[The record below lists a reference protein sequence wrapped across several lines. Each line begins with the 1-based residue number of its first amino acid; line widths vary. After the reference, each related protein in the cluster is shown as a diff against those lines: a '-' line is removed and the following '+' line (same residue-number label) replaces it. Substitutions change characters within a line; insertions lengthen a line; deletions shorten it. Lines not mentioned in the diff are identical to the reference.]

1 MAVSERVIEALRETI
16 WPDDKLRADFMN
28 DIDNELEFL
37 ATAAEIGIYPTA
49 IIAVSVVN
57 LVHLINEF
65 LRWQQD
71 TGNTDQFQQ
80 QGIEPKLLAFTV
92 ETSRSY
98 VMRKDENLAQY
109 LTTVDFV
116 EQEEE

>member
-1 MAVSERVIEALRETI
+1 MAVSEQVIEALRETI
-16 WPDDKLRADFMN
+16 WPDDKLRAEFME

-37 ATAAEIGIYPTA
+37 ATAAEIGIYPSA
-49 IIAVSVVN
+49 IVAVSVVN
-57 LVHLINEF
+57 LIHLINEF

-71 TGNTDQFQQ
+71 TGNTDEFRQL
-80 QGIEPKLLAFTV
+80 GIGPTLLALTV
-92 ETSRSY
+92 EASRNF
-98 VMRKDENLAQY
+98 VMRKDENLAKY

>member
-1 MAVSERVIEALRETI
+1 MAVSEQVIEALRETI

-37 ATAAEIGIYPTA
+37 ATAAEVGIYPTT
-49 IIAVSVVN
+49 IIAVSLIN
-57 LVHLINEF
+57 LIHLINEF

-71 TGNTDQFQQ
+71 TGNTDEFQQ
-80 QGIEPKLLAFTV
+80 RGIEPRLLAFTV
-92 ETSRSY
+92 EASRNF
-98 VMRKDENLAQY
+98 VMRKDENLAKY
-109 LTTVDFV
+109 LTTIDFV